1 MFTFAL
7 LTDFLKLNM
16 KKSVFFIVILTFFMN
31 SCYVYHPIEAKNNEK
46 IPPIQEQLKPN
57 QIYKIDV
64 DNKTYK
70 IKVVKWEKDS
80 LVADVKI
87 GKDIKKSFSAK
98 QITNVK
104 EYKFSDT
111 RSNIL
116 TVLSYIALG
125 VGIAVLVR

>member
-1 MFTFAL
+1 
-7 LTDFLKLNM
+7 
-16 KKSVFFIVILTFFMN
+16 MN